1 MGLSIAISGGI
12 IMIGMTYLL
21 FSLFGITNNIV
32 KVSDSSFEKI
42 DLENE
47 IKKTSISI
55 ISITT
60 SGTSSS
66 FSFNV
71 QNDDL
76 QKLWE
81 FDKFD
86 VIVTY
91 DSDFTTYTE
100 YLIYQSSC
108 PAITDTWC
116 INTFNSDVVDPEILN
131 QYENM
136 QIYANVANSLKNNS
150 TLIVTISTQNGV
162 VATRTVVV

>member
-32 KVSDSSFEKI
+32 KVSDSSFEKL

-47 IKKTSISI
+47 IKKTSLSI

-91 DSDFTTYTE
+91 DFGSTTYTE
-100 YLIYQSSC
+100 YLTYQSSC
-108 PAITDTWC
+108 PAVAGTWC
-116 INTFNSDVVDPEILN
+116 INTFNNDVVDPKILN

-136 QIYANVANSLKNNS
+136 QIDAQVINSLKTGGN
-150 TLIVTISTQNGV
+150 IIIIISTQNGV
-162 VATRTVVV
+162 VATRTITV

>member
-91 DSDFTTYTE
+91 DSGSTTYTE
-100 YLIYQSSC
+100 YLTYQSSC

-136 QIYANVANSLKNNS
+136 QIDAQVANSLKNNGN
-150 TLIVTISTQNGV
+150 LIVTISTQNGV

>member
-47 IKKTSISI
+47 IKKTSLSI

-91 DSDFTTYTE
+91 DFGSTTYTE
-100 YLIYQSSC
+100 YLTYQSSC
-108 PAITDTWC
+108 PAIIDTWC
-116 INTFNSDVVDPEILN
+116 INTFNNDVVDPKILN

-136 QIYANVANSLKNNS
+136 QIDAQVINSLKTGGN
-150 TLIVTISTQNGV
+150 IIITISTQNGV
-162 VATRTVVV
+162 VATRTATV

>member
-91 DSDFTTYTE
+91 DSGSTTYTE

-136 QIYANVANSLKNNS
+136 QIDAQVANSLKNNGN
-150 TLIVTISTQNGV
+150 LIVTISTQNGV

>member
-91 DSDFTTYTE
+91 DSNSTTYTE

-136 QIYANVANSLKNNS
+136 QIDAQVANSLKNNGN
-150 TLIVTISTQNGV
+150 LIVTISTQNGV